1 MTESFM
7 TQSLKENIQ
16 IEIHKTFTTFPAGT
30 ILYAIPDLALGAFLS
45 LSFILSFHHKRHRKT
60 FTYTVTVTQ

>member
-16 IEIHKTFTTFPAGT
+16 IEIQNTFTTFPAGT
-30 ILYAIPDLALGAFLS
+30 ILYAIPDLALGTFLS
-45 LSFILSFHHKRHRKT
+45 LSLSFFLFITKDIERPSP
-60 FTYTVTVTQ
+60 TQ